1 MKGSVKLTTVK
12 GVTVFLHFTFLF
24 FVVWL
29 GVLYITSGMQWTQLL
44 WSVLFLLAVFA
55 CLVLHEY
62 GHALVASDLGINA
75 KKITFYPI
83 GGIASGEK
91 LPANPKQELLISLG
105 GPFVSLCI
113 GALLLLFSPQTPS
126 YQIFRRL
133 GDGLNASN
141 FLFTLGVANIGLSVF
156 NLIPAF
162 PMDGGRILRAVLA
175 FKYNYIKAT
184 VIAATVGKVI
194 VLATIIGGLV
204 IIDYVMLLVGV
215 LLMLFTQSEESY
227 LQIKVLVKGLRL
239 RDTLMYDYESME
251 AGVSVREA
259 ADILQS
265 YHDKYFVVM
274 YEGRPVGTSGRM
286 DVIKAVSELEYNKVV
301 AELMKEDIK
310 HLQGEMPVE
319 EFLDQFPRNEERIYP
334 VYDEEQFLGVVSFQ
348 QVIEYILIHKGSSKA
363 YRKTQSMAELV

>member
-1 MKGSVKLTTVK
+1 
-12 GVTVFLHFTFLF
+12 
-24 FVVWL
+24 
-29 GVLYITSGMQWTQLL
+29 
-44 WSVLFLLAVFA
+44 
-55 CLVLHEY
+55 
-62 GHALVASDLGINA
+62 
-75 KKITFYPI
+75 
-83 GGIASGEK
+83 
-91 LPANPKQELLISLG
+91 
-105 GPFVSLCI
+105 
-113 GALLLLFSPQTPS
+113 
-126 YQIFRRL
+126 
-133 GDGLNASN
+133 
-141 FLFTLGVANIGLSVF
+141 
-156 NLIPAF
+156 
-162 PMDGGRILRAVLA
+162 
-175 FKYNYIKAT
+175 
-184 VIAATVGKVI
+184 
-194 VLATIIGGLV
+194 
-204 IIDYVMLLVGV
+204 
-215 LLMLFTQSEESY
+215 MLFTQSEESY

-301 AELMKEDIK
+301 ADLMKEDIK

-348 QVIEYILIHKGSSKA
+348 QVIEYILIHKASSKA